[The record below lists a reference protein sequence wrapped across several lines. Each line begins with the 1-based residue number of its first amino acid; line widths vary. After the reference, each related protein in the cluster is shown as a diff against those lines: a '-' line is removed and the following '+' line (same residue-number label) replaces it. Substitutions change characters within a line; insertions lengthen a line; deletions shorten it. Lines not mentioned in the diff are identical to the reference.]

1 MNTSE
6 AQDPQMPTGA
16 HNEPGVRPT
25 NIEAHA
31 PAQSSQQYNLLSV
44 EMLST
49 ASLLRY
55 ILQRSGGFCEVRLL
69 LYVIT
74 ILYVVYSNIKQLR
87 FLKCFRHAK
96 RSTVSPEDVKL
107 VARRSTALVSY
118 ICLIIRSI
126 TSIIH

>member
-1 MNTSE
+1 
-6 AQDPQMPTGA
+6 
-16 HNEPGVRPT
+16 
-25 NIEAHA
+25 
-31 PAQSSQQYNLLSV
+31 
-44 EMLST
+44 MLST

-74 ILYVVYSNIKQLR
+74 ILYVVYSNIEQLR
-87 FLKCFRHAK
+87 FLICFRHAK

-118 ICLIIRSI
+118 IYVSFLDQLQA
-126 TSIIH
+126 